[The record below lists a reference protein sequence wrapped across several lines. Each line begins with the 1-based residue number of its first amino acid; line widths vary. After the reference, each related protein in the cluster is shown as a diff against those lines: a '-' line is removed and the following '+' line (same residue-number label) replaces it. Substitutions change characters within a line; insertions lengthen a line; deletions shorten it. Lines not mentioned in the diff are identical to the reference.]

1 MVAGAGAALPDR
13 PGPGPGPGDDLH
25 AGPNYI
31 MDNYSEEIL
40 HNHNLDLQQ
49 HTMLS
54 TSEYPSGV
62 LCFNSV
68 DTVSFPISLLF
79 LLIDK

>member
-40 HNHNLDLQQ
+40 RNHNLDLQQ
-49 HTMLS
+49 HTMQCCPLPNILP
-54 TSEYPSGV
+54 ECY
-62 LCFNSV
+62 
-68 DTVSFPISLLF
+68 VSIQ
-79 LLIDK
+79 